1 MKRVITAAVLLAGG
15 AALGFVLGA
24 WSVGRTILSPVIPVR
39 IGEADLAFRARLD
52 SGAVVSSINAHDIVV
67 IDGGPRPA
75 ASDIGKSV
83 RFVLINDHDE
93 RREMTARIE
102 QVRGIRMGNCR
113 AVRYHVFLTIEYGGR
128 ALRVLTNL
136 NDRSQAGDMLLLGRN
151 WLRHGYAV
159 GPVEE
164 AEI

>member
-15 AALGFVLGA
+15 IGLGFAFGA
-24 WSVGRTILSPVIPVR
+24 WSIERTILAPVIAVR
-39 IGEADLAFRARLD
+39 IDEVDLDFRARLD

-67 IDGGPRPA
+67 IGGGPRPA
-75 ASDIGKSV
+75 ANDVGKTA
-83 RFVLINDHDE
+83 RFVLINDNDE

-136 NDRSQAGDMLLLGRN
+136 NDRSQAGGMLLLGRN